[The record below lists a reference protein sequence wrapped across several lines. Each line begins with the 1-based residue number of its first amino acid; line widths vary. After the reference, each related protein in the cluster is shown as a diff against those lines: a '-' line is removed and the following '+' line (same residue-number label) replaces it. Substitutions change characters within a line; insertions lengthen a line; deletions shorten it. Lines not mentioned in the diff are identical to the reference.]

1 MFGNDIRVLCRK
13 CACFSVITSHRPK
26 LSQLRRL
33 FLHLLIYNQL
43 HNLSYATQTLQLFGI
58 PSRYSVWFRRYRG
71 IGWMTLALWALDSA
85 RSKLFYNLS
94 DVLLEVTYESHL
106 CLSL

>member
-1 MFGNDIRVLCRK
+1 
-13 CACFSVITSHRPK
+13 
-26 LSQLRRL
+26 
-33 FLHLLIYNQL
+33 
-43 HNLSYATQTLQLFGI
+43 
-58 PSRYSVWFRRYRG
+58 
-71 IGWMTLALWALDSA
+71 MTLALWALDSA